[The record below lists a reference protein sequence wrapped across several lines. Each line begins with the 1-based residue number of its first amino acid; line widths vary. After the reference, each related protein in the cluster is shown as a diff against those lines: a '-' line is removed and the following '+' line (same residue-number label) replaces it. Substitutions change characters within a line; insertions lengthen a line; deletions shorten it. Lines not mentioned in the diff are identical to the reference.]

1 MKIKTK
7 EAAMKAVTPNTE
19 LPPSTQLR
27 KVVFGCS
34 PVNTHLVCLLHLAGA
49 LSTATL
55 LHAQGTAFTYQGRLN
70 VNGAPA
76 SGTYDFRYRLAFD
89 PYGNNYMG
97 SSVLASGQVVSN
109 GLFTAELDFGAG
121 AFNGSNYWLEI
132 DVRTNGAGGYT
143 ALNPLQPVTSAPYA
157 IFSRT
162 ASNALNAT
170 TAATAS
176 AVGADGVNG
185 VALQNNAVTSPKIAG
200 GQVVKSL
207 TAGASTLYDDVTM
220 AAGNNVTITPS
231 GNTLTIAA
239 TGGSV
244 ADGSITTAKLAD
256 GAVTSSKVGDGS
268 ITDTKLGNGAVT
280 SSKIQDGATTS
291 AKLADNAVTA
301 AKIMDNAV
309 TSAKIMDGTVVAGDI
324 GSGQVVKSLNSL
336 NDDVTLVEGANVTI
350 TPSGNTLTIAASRG
364 SVPDGS
370 ITTSKLADGAVT
382 STTLGDGS
390 ITDTKLGN
398 GAVTSS
404 KIADGAITSAKL
416 ADNAVTAARI
426 VDNAV
431 TSAKIMDG
439 TVVAG
444 DIGSGQVVKSLNSLK
459 DDVTLVPGAN
469 VTITP
474 SGNTL
479 IIAAS
484 AGGWSLTGNAGT
496 TPGQDFLGTTDNQP
510 VEFWAYGRR
519 ALRLEPT
526 GFNGSGTPNVI
537 GGSPVNYV
545 TSGVEGA
552 TIGGGGD
559 HSGQTNSVTQSF
571 GTVAGGLLNTA
582 SGNYATVG
590 GGQRNSAIG
599 INATVSGGSDNTA
612 GGAAVAN
619 ATVGGGAGNIA
630 STNYA
635 TVGGG
640 ANNTASGRWATVPG
654 GQMNLAS
661 GRWSFAAGRNAQA
674 INDGSF
680 VWSDGSAST
689 TSTADNQFM
698 VRALGGVIIYSDSGT
713 AAGVSLAAGSST
725 WGNLSDRNAK
735 ENFAPVT
742 PQQVLAKVAE
752 LPITKW
758 SYKTEQ
764 GVRHIGPMAQD
775 FYAAFGVGEDD
786 RHITTVDEGGVA
798 LAAIQGLNMKLQ
810 EKDAEIQALKGRL
823 EKLER
828 ALSSST
834 GNR

>member
-1 MKIKTK
+1 M
-7 EAAMKAVTPNTE
+7 
-19 LPPSTQLR
+19 
-27 KVVFGCS
+27 
-34 PVNTHLVCLLHLAGA
+34 
-49 LSTATL
+49 
-55 LHAQGTAFTYQGRLN
+55 
-70 VNGAPA
+70 
-76 SGTYDFRYRLAFD
+76 
-89 PYGNNYMG
+89 
-97 SSVLASGQVVSN
+97 
-109 GLFTAELDFGAG
+109 
-121 AFNGSNYWLEI
+121 
-132 DVRTNGAGGYT
+132 
-143 ALNPLQPVTSAPYA
+143 
-157 IFSRT
+157 
-162 ASNALNAT
+162 
-170 TAATAS
+170 
-176 AVGADGVNG
+176 
-185 VALQNNAVTSPKIAG
+185 
-200 GQVVKSL
+200 
-207 TAGASTLYDDVTM
+207 
-220 AAGNNVTITPS
+220 
-231 GNTLTIAA
+231 
-239 TGGSV
+239 
-244 ADGSITTAKLAD
+244 
-256 GAVTSSKVGDGS
+256 
-268 ITDTKLGNGAVT
+268 
-280 SSKIQDGATTS
+280 
-291 AKLADNAVTA
+291 
-301 AKIMDNAV
+301 
-309 TSAKIMDGTVVAGDI
+309 
-324 GSGQVVKSLNSL
+324 
-336 NDDVTLVEGANVTI
+336 
-350 TPSGNTLTIAASRG
+350 
-364 SVPDGS
+364 
-370 ITTSKLADGAVT
+370 
-382 STTLGDGS
+382 
-390 ITDTKLGN
+390 
-398 GAVTSS
+398 
-404 KIADGAITSAKL
+404 
-416 ADNAVTAARI
+416 
-426 VDNAV
+426 
-431 TSAKIMDG
+431 
-439 TVVAG
+439 
-444 DIGSGQVVKSLNSLK
+444 
-459 DDVTLVPGAN
+459 
-469 VTITP
+469 
-474 SGNTL
+474 
-479 IIAAS
+479 
-484 AGGWSLTGNAGT
+484 
-496 TPGQDFLGTTDNQP
+496 
-510 VEFWAYGRR
+510 
-519 ALRLEPT
+519 
-526 GFNGSGTPNVI
+526 
-537 GGSPVNYV
+537 
-545 TSGVEGA
+545 
-552 TIGGGGD
+552 
-559 HSGQTNSVTQSF
+559 
-571 GTVAGGLLNTA
+571 AGGLLNTA